1 MGSAFALPR
10 RWVIEMNR
18 LLEKLLGRGL
28 VITDGATGTQ
38 LQARGLAPGEC
49 PDSWN
54 LSHATAVEEVARAH
68 VEAGSEIILTNT
80 FRANRQA
87 LAGHG
92 LAEKTE
98 EINRSG
104 VEIARRA
111 AAGQA
116 AVFGSM
122 GPSGKMLMAGEV
134 GEEELRS
141 AFEEQARVL
150 AEAGVEGLALETM
163 TDLAEAK
170 LALAAV
176 RQTGLPVVVSMVF
189 DSGKEK
195 DRTMMGVTPEQAAEE
210 LTAAGADVIGAN
222 CGRSIKGFVPICRR
236 LHSATK
242 RPIWIKPNAGLPEWV
257 EGNVTYPTTPEE
269 FAAFIP
275 ALVEA
280 GASFVGGCCGTT
292 PEFIRAIKAKKQ
304 TLGAS

>member
-1 MGSAFALPR
+1 
-10 RWVIEMNR
+10 MNP
-18 LLEKLLGRGL
+18 LLKKLLARGP
-28 VITDGATGTQ
+28 VIADGATGTQ

-98 EINRSG
+98 EINRRG
-104 VEIARRA
+104 VEIARRV

-122 GPSGKMLMAGEV
+122 GPSGKMLMTGEV
-134 GEEELRS
+134 GEEELSS
-141 AFEEQARVL
+141 AFEEQAHLL
-150 AEAGVEGLALETM
+150 ADAGVEGFALETLS
-163 TDLAEAK
+163 DLVEAK
-170 LALAAV
+170 LALAAA
-176 RQTGLPVVVSMVF
+176 RRTGLPVVVSMVF

-195 DRTMMGVTPEQAAEE
+195 DRTMMGVTPEKAAEE
-210 LTAAGADVIGAN
+210 LTAAGADVIGSN
-222 CGRSIKGFVPICRR
+222 CGRTIQNFIPLCRR
-236 LHSATK
+236 LHSATD
-242 RPIWIKPNAGLPEWV
+242 RPIWIKPNAGLPGWV
-257 EGNVTYPTTPEE
+257 EGRLVYPTTPEQ
-269 FAAFIP
+269 FAGAIP

-292 PEFIRAIKAKKQ
+292 PEFIRAIKDQ
-304 TLGAS
+304 LRTLRGS

>member
-1 MGSAFALPR
+1 
-10 RWVIEMNR
+10 MNHP
-18 LLEKLLGRGL
+18 LLEKLLAGGP

-38 LQARGLAPGEC
+38 LQAKGLAPGEC

-54 LSHATAVEEVARAH
+54 LLHPKAVEGIARAY
-68 VEAGSEIILTNT
+68 VEAGSQIVLTNT

-87 LAGHG
+87 LAGQDLG
-92 LAEKTE
+92 EKVE
-98 EINRSG
+98 EINRRG

-122 GPSGKMLMAGEV
+122 GPGGKMLMTGEV
-134 GEEELRS
+134 SEEELRS

-150 AEAGVEGLALETM
+150 AEAGVEGFAVETM

-170 LALAAV
+170 LAVAAA

-189 DSGKEK
+189 DSGKER

-210 LTAAGADVIGAN
+210 LTAAGADVVGSN
-222 CGRSIKGFVPICRR
+222 CGRTIQGFVPLCRR
-236 LHSATK
+236 LHSATD

-257 EGNVTYPTTPEE
+257 EGKLVYPTPPRE
-269 FAAFIP
+269 FAGVVP
-275 ALVEA
+275 MLVEA

-292 PEFIRAIKAKKQ
+292 PEFIAAIKERMR
-304 TLGAS
+304 TLRAD

>member
-1 MGSAFALPR
+1 
-10 RWVIEMNR
+10 MNP
-18 LLEKLLGRGL
+18 LLKKLLARGP
-28 VITDGATGTQ
+28 VIADGATGTQ

-54 LSHATAVEEVARAH
+54 LSHPDVVEGIARAH

-98 EINRSG
+98 EINRRG
-104 VEIARRA
+104 VEIARRV

-122 GPSGKMLMAGEV
+122 GPSGKMLMTGEV
-134 GEEELRS
+134 GEEELSS
-141 AFEEQARVL
+141 AFEEQAHLL
-150 AEAGVEGLALETM
+150 ADAGVEGFALETLS
-163 TDLAEAK
+163 DLVEAK
-170 LALAAV
+170 LALAAA
-176 RQTGLPVVVSMVF
+176 RRTGLPVVVSMVF

-195 DRTMMGVTPEQAAEE
+195 DRTMMGVTPEKAAEE
-210 LTAAGADVIGAN
+210 LTAAGADVIGSN
-222 CGRSIKGFVPICRR
+222 CGRTIQNFIPLCRR
-236 LHSATK
+236 LHSATD
-242 RPIWIKPNAGLPEWV
+242 RPIWIKPNAGLPGWV
-257 EGNVTYPTTPEE
+257 EGRLVYPTTPEQ
-269 FAAFIP
+269 FAGAIP

-292 PEFIRAIKAKKQ
+292 PEFIRAIKDQ
-304 TLGAS
+304 LRTLRGS